1 MLSLKH
7 ASVQR
12 LNAFDAYLQR
22 QIIGLS
28 NTKHTE
34 QILMIKSTG
43 WIEKKFH
50 LRHVRVMSGMSGDAE
65 SSCDIPWAVIAFP
78 LVGESD
84 APLSSQTEDV
94 QGVPKNTTQ
103 SFKSS

>member
-7 ASVQR
+7 ASAQR

-28 NTKHTE
+28 NIKHTE

-43 WIEKKFH
+43 WMEEF
-50 LRHVRVMSGMSGDAE
+50 LF
-65 SSCDIPWAVIAFP
+65 AVH
-78 LVGESD
+78 E
-84 APLSSQTEDV
+84 TDV
-94 QGVPKNTTQ
+94 IHT
-103 SFKSS
+103 

>member
-7 ASVQR
+7 ASVRR

-43 WIEKKFH
+43 WIEEVSFAA
-50 LRHVRVMSGMSGDAE
+50 R
-65 SSCDIPWAVIAFP
+65 
-78 LVGESD
+78 ESD
-84 APLSSQTEDV
+84 VRDEWRRRIIM
-94 QGVPKNTTQ
+94 
-103 SFKSS
+103 

>member
-7 ASVQR
+7 ASVRR

-28 NTKHTE
+28 NIKHTE

-43 WIEKKFH
+43 WMEEFLFVVH
-50 LRHVRVMSGMSGDAE
+50 D
-65 SSCDIPWAVIAFP
+65 VIH
-78 LVGESD
+78 
-84 APLSSQTEDV
+84 T
-94 QGVPKNTTQ
+94 
-103 SFKSS
+103 